1 MGRFF
6 KNKWIRWKNSKNSA
20 RRVWDLILL
29 IIFIIFL
36 QISFTFLNYLFLF
49 FNLIIFIYF
58 LNIKSK
64 LYITFLI
71 LFTIYFFILFFSQN
85 SEKKT
90 FVIEKNNIQFYKL
103 SKKSFFFDF
112 ESRKVLINYP
122 DIQENA
128 LYNAKLEIEKIEN
141 NNEKLSWN
149 LFLKSKNILYK
160 VQKVLYLNFQEKH
173 FSFLDN
179 IKQYILSGKE
189 NYAKIVPMLL
199 IGEKTNESNEIVKII
214 KDLSIYHLFVISG
227 FHIGLINLF
236 IKKIFNFL
244 KIKEIWFFI
253 FFFFFCFV
261 YLMILDFSISS
272 VRAFVFIIF
281 NYINLKL
288 LKNKFN
294 RIEILIFIALIFI
307 IININVIFSVSFILT
322 FLITLNI
329 LFILEFKI
337 KNKFLNILL
346 ISISS
351 NIIGFL
357 IINIVDLTH
366 YNILSILNSVVFSPI
381 ISILYI
387 FSFIFIWNKE
397 ILDFISLVFI
407 YIIKWFYP
415 YQYYINLNFSFII
428 SLIVICN
435 YFLILNIINFKK
447 NKEKG

>member
-128 LYNAKLEIEKIEN
+128 LYNAKLEIAKIEN

-407 YIIKWFYP
+407 YIVKWFYP
-415 YQYYINLNFSFII
+415 YQYYVNLNFSFII

-447 NKEKG
+447 NKEKE

>member
-64 LYITFLI
+64 LHITFLI
-71 LFTIYFFILFFSQN
+71 LFTIYFFTSFFSQN
-85 SEKKT
+85 SEKRT

-112 ESRKVLINYP
+112 ESQKVLINYP
-122 DIQENA
+122 NIQENA
-128 LYNAKLEIEKIEN
+128 LYNAKLEIVKIEN
-141 NNEKLSWN
+141 SSEKLSWN

-160 VQKVLYLNFQEKH
+160 VQKVLYLNFQEKN

-189 NYAKIVPMLL
+189 NYVKIVPMLL
-199 IGEKTNESNEIVKII
+199 IGEKTNESNEIIKII

-227 FHIGLINLF
+227 FHIGLINIF

-244 KIKEIWFFI
+244 KIKEIWLFI
-253 FFFFFCFV
+253 FFFLFCFF

>member
-128 LYNAKLEIEKIEN
+128 LYNAKLEIAKIEN